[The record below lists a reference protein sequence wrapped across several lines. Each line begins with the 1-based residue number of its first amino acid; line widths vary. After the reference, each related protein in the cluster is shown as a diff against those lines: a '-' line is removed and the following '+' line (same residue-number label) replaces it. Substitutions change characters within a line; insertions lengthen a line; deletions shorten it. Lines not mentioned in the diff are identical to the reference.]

1 MYISTFI
8 SGAHLANTFFQASR
22 VERHEHDVEAVEGIL
37 VEDVVEED
45 DGLDGLAQCHLFNQ
59 DDMTELCLHHD

>member
-1 MYISTFI
+1 M
-8 SGAHLANTFFQASR
+8 
-22 VERHEHDVEAVEGIL
+22 ERHEHDVEAVEGIL